1 MLTKMNQFSRYSLHN
16 GRRRN
21 QKVSICIHRWQCWR
35 WSDHLSM
42 SLCMIDRRTLLSARI
57 GRFVTVKCSAP
68 RWQLTPHNLYDLQA
82 NDAVCSGSLSSF
94 CPGPNHGPSGPW
106 GMKATAG
113 PSYNIYNID
122 LILVLFLLLSS
133 LLEMLFML
141 KNNYIFAPK
150 QLKLERFMHGT
161 WS

>member
-1 MLTKMNQFSRYSLHN
+1 
-16 GRRRN
+16 
-21 QKVSICIHRWQCWR
+21 
-35 WSDHLSM
+35 
-42 SLCMIDRRTLLSARI
+42 
-57 GRFVTVKCSAP
+57 
-68 RWQLTPHNLYDLQA
+68 
-82 NDAVCSGSLSSF
+82 
-94 CPGPNHGPSGPW
+94 
-106 GMKATAG
+106 MKATAG

-161 WS
+161 